1 MLQSRFGQ
9 EMHPGRT
16 FPLFPTDS
24 CSAVPARFAPVYLIL
39 FRPCADLYFQRDGR
53 IPAKTMSILNS
64 RPPPTVL
71 AAASLWLF
79 QVDAKLAWLAGLVSQ
94 SLEQSPPAFGAI
106 VASPSQWLMDLVPEP
121 GSQLQ

>member
-1 MLQSRFGQ
+1 MQSRFDQ
-9 EMHPGRT
+9 EVHSRRA
-16 FPLFPTDS
+16 FPFFPTDS
-24 CSAVPARFAPVYLIL
+24 CFAVPARFAPVYLIL

-64 RPPPTVL
+64 RPPTVL

>member
-24 CSAVPARFAPVYLIL
+24 CSAVPARLAPVSLIL
-39 FRPCADLYFQRDGR
+39 FRLCADLYFQPNGR
-53 IPAKTMSILNS
+53 IPAKAMSTLNS
-64 RPPPTVL
+64 WPPLTVL

-79 QVDAKLAWLAGLVSQ
+79 HVDAKLAWLSVRASQ
-94 SLEQSPPAFGAI
+94 SL
-106 VASPSQWLMDLVPEP
+106 
-121 GSQLQ
+121 